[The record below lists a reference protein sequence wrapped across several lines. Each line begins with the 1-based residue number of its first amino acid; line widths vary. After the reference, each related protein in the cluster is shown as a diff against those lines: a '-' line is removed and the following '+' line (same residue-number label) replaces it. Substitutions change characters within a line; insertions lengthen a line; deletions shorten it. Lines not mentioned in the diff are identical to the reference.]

1 MPKVRLTGTPFSLPK
16 GTSQVDGNIIQKIID
31 IRDYELKLIDTE
43 KEILCTE
50 REKMN
55 LQARKRTLETK
66 IHQMQ
71 DELFKLYDDKILH
84 CTVGFN
90 R

>member
-1 MPKVRLTGTPFSLPK
+1 MLGTLFFLPK
-16 GTSQVDGNIIQKIID
+16 GMSQVDGNIIKKILD
-31 IRDYELKLIDTE
+31 IRGYELQQLNVQE
-43 KEILCTE
+43 EILNAEKTIRNLRA
-50 REKMN
+50 REQYLK
-55 LQARKRTLETK
+55 ET
-66 IHQMQ
+66 IRQEQ

>member
-1 MPKVRLTGTPFSLPK
+1 MPKVRLLGTPFFLPK

-31 IRDYELKLIDTE
+31 IRDCELKLIDTE
-43 KEILCTE
+43 KEILRTE
-50 REKMN
+50 KEKMN
-55 LQARKRTLETK
+55 LQALKRTLETK

-71 DELFKLYDDKILH
+71 DELFKLYDDKILRD
-84 CTVGFN
+84 TVGFN